1 MRLRGPDRMSFENKG
16 LLQQGLGR
24 YSRDSQSMLF
34 KTGRHAVIRGVAQL
48 AEHRFPKPGVAGSIP
63 SAPVSRFDDSTFIEK
78 AWQLYPEIQ
87 HPIARSLANCL
98 LGKFTREV
106 RGELFAN

>member
-1 MRLRGPDRMSFENKG
+1 MRLCEPDRMSFEKKG
-16 LLQQGLGR
+16 LLQQGLALC
-24 YSRDSQSMLF
+24 SRGSQSMLS
-34 KTGRHAVIRGVAQL
+34 KTGWHAATRGVAQL

-78 AWQLYPEIQ
+78 AWQLYLEIQ

-106 RGELFAN
+106 RGESFAS